1 MANILLNR
9 RLKMY
14 LEAEKEILS
23 GAQSYTMDGR
33 VITKANLAEIRNAIN
48 ELISQGATVE
58 EMENKKI
65 NKAKRVLFMDS

>member
-1 MANILLNR
+1 MANLLLNH

-48 ELISQGATVE
+48 ELIAQGATVE